1 MEINWFILSKM
12 NQIKHKLRGKQM
24 KGKKVKFILR
34 LASEDWSIA
43 KNRQIKL
50 EVIVRKNND
59 KETELKQ

>member
-24 KGKKVKFILR
+24 KDKKVKFILR
-34 LASEDWSIA
+34 LAASEDWSIA

-50 EVIVRKNND
+50 EVIVK
-59 KETELKQ
+59 KKQR